1 MVLGL
6 WDFFIGK
13 GRRENGAGEILQSTF
28 SCRSLQAPLSLLA
41 LAYRRQTLK
50 PCPLFSTIEQKEEI
64 SSI

>member
-41 LAYRRQTLK
+41 LAYRLSIK
-50 PCPLFSTIEQKEEI
+50 FYSVGKFFQKQ
-64 SSI
+64 

>member
-28 SCRSLQAPLSLLA
+28 SCRSLQASLSLLA

-50 PCPLFSTIEQKEEI
+50 PCPPL
-64 SSI
+64 

>member
-28 SCRSLQAPLSLLA
+28 SCRSLQAPLFLLA

-50 PCPLFSTIEQKEEI
+50 PCPPL
-64 SSI
+64 